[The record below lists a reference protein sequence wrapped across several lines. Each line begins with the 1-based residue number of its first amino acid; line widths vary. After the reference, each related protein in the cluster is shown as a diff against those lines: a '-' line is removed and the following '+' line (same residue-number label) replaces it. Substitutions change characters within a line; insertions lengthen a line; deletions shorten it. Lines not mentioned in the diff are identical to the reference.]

1 MTLGEPPGRVLQAQL
16 SRDAPEH
23 PERDGMR
30 RLSVVIPN
38 YNYER
43 FVGEAIESAL
53 ALDWPDVEVIVAD
66 DGSTDSSLD
75 VIRRYEPRITVLPG
89 VNSTQRVAVNRAL
102 GVVTGDVVIILD
114 SDDVLPPDLP
124 RHLAR
129 VWTPETSKV
138 QFLMQPIDADG
149 NAAGPRSPRY
159 GGSPSQ
165 LRDWMVRTSAYPTP
179 PGSGNAYARWFI
191 DLLAPVD
198 QRVGNASDS
207 ALLAAAPL
215 LGDVITVPDVVVGYR
230 RHDANDSNLL
240 RDTTRFAREIARA
253 RARWQ
258 FAVRVAP
265 SMRLSESSLGRSR
278 ELLQMRVAARAARP
292 HDEASL
298 PGDGW
303 LRMAWDALRSPFHP
317 GPEPVRTRALIALW
331 SLSTLLAPRRLAM
344 RLLRARYR

>member
-1 MTLGEPPGRVLQAQL
+1 
-16 SRDAPEH
+16 
-23 PERDGMR
+23 MR

-53 ALDWPDVEVIVAD
+53 ALDWPDVEVIVTD
-66 DGSTDSSLD
+66 DGSTDSSLE
-75 VIRRYEPRITVLPG
+75 VIRRYEPRITVLAG

-102 GVVTGDVVIILD
+102 AVVTGDVVIILD

-124 RHLAR
+124 EHLAR
-129 VWTPETSKV
+129 AWTPETSKV

-149 NAAGPRSPRY
+149 NAAGPTSPRY
-159 GGSPSQ
+159 SGSPTQ

-191 DLLAPVD
+191 DLLTPAD
-198 QRVGNASDS
+198 QRLGNASDS

-215 LGDVITVPDVVVGYR
+215 LGDVMVVPEVVVGYR

-240 RDTTRFAREIARA
+240 GDTTRFGREIARA
-253 RARWQ
+253 RARWR
-258 FAVRVAP
+258 FAAQVAP
-265 SMRLSESSLGRSR
+265 SLRLSESALRRSR
-278 ELLQMRVAARAARP
+278 ELLQLRVAARAARP
-292 HDEASL
+292 HDRAVL
-298 PGDGW
+298 PGDGGF
-303 LRMAWDALRSPFHP
+303 LMAWDALRSPFHP
-317 GPEPVRTRALIALW
+317 GPERIQTRMLIAIW
-331 SLSTLLAPRRLAM
+331 SLATLVVPQRLAM